1 MNLHLI
7 IDASHAP
14 PKKMAYN
21 KEHSFSS
28 KILIK
33 KKLWK
38 WPFSCAKIPL
48 KFNQRIMQKK
58 KKMPFSI
65 ASLDSTKSQAKKV
78 LDHKRVKKNRV
89 NTIDK
94 LRASQWAH
102 FLNILSAHQFTT

>member
-1 MNLHLI
+1 
-7 IDASHAP
+7 
-14 PKKMAYN
+14 MAIFLCKN
-21 KEHSFSS
+21 SS
-28 KILIK
+28 QIQSK
-33 KKLWK
+33 
-38 WPFSCAKIPL
+38 
-48 KFNQRIMQKK
+48 NNVEKK

-65 ASLDSTKSQAKKV
+65 VSLDSTKFQAKKV